1 MKANDIRKMSVEQ
14 INTKIADLKEEL
26 FNLKFQAALGN
37 LEKPARMNEIKRT
50 IEEVV
55 RVEYIA
61 EDGTVFNSEA
71 ECRTYEESALFVVS
85 SKLKKLTHKFTSE
98 YDFIEAGSD
107 ENELEI
113 FDVQT
118 QEDLDNL
125 KRYLYLKA
133 IKNGA
138 TDKDIQGCF
147 TSVDGQRNN
156 LVFDNV
162 TYGHEV
168 MVFWSY
174 DSNWFWVYG
183 DGSVDGYCKWVKERY
198 TQMITLKGK
207 DNK

>member
-1 MKANDIRKMSVEQ
+1 MKI
-14 INTKIADLKEEL
+14 
-26 FNLKFQAALGN
+26 
-37 LEKPARMNEIKRT
+37 NEIKKT
-50 IEEVV
+50 VEQVV

-61 EDGTVFNSEA
+61 EDGTVFYNEE
-71 ECRTYEESALFVVS
+71 ECKKYEESALFVVS
-85 SKLKKLTHKFTSE
+85 KKIKRLNREWISE
-98 YDFIEAGSD
+98 YALIEAGSD

-138 TDKDIQGCF
+138 KDKYIQEAF
-147 TSVDGQRNN
+147 TSIDGKRDNF
-156 LVFDNV
+156 VFDNV

-174 DSNWFWVYG
+174 DNDWFWVYG
-183 DGSVDGYCKWVKERY
+183 DGSLDGYCNWVKDKYKKIISPVEN
-198 TQMITLKGK
+198 K
-207 DNK
+207 D

>member
-1 MKANDIRKMSVEQ
+1 MKK
-14 INTKIADLKEEL
+14 
-26 FNLKFQAALGN
+26 
-37 LEKPARMNEIKRT
+37 NEIKRT
-50 IEEVV
+50 VEELV

-61 EDGTVFNSEA
+61 EDGTVFSNEQ
-71 ECRTYEESALFVVS
+71 ECKQYEDSAMFVVK
-85 SKLKKLTHKFTSE
+85 SKLKKLTKEWTSE
-98 YDFIEAGSD
+98 YAFLEAGSD

-138 TDKDIQGCF
+138 SDKGIQDAF
-147 TSVDGQRNN
+147 VSVDGKRKNF
-156 LVFDNV
+156 VFENV

-174 DSNWFWVYG
+174 DNDWFWVYG
-183 DGSVDGYCKWVKERY
+183 DGSLDGYCQWIKEKY
-198 TQMITLKGK
+198 AKIIAPKTKEEV
-207 DNK
+207 